1 MTEIAEKNIANQIF
15 KTLVET
21 LDEVSRQQAVIAS
34 PIRVGDEMAD
44 KLNGL
49 EITAFDHEWAKCKS
63 WLEEGGEG

>member
-1 MTEIAEKNIANQIF
+1 MSEIAEKNIANQIF

-34 PIRVGDEMAD
+34 LIRVGDEMAD

-49 EITAFDHEWAKCKS
+49 GITAFDHEWTKAK
-63 WLEEGGEG
+63 GE

>member
-1 MTEIAEKNIANQIF
+1 MNDVAVKTLVYQIF
-15 KTLVET
+15 KMLVET
-21 LDEVSRQQAVIAS
+21 LDEVSRQQTVIANL
-34 PIRVGDEMAD
+34 IRVGDEMAD